1 MEKYKEIIASL
12 SNGICMDFVLEKC
25 AVFHTKCGV
34 IFESPCVTENPLL
47 LREDNYKYLGI
58 LECDMILLKEVKES
72 VRYDFLSRLRAI
84 LKSYV
89 SAKDTITSIGSYA
102 MTVLWYGFGV
112 LHWTQAEL
120 QGIDTNM
127 QKVLTNVKFHQ
138 KRSDIHRIYLSIRD
152 KGRGKVGVM
161 DTHRQE
167 CTKVAHYVEVSID
180 PPVEIVQ
187 EAEG

>member
-84 LKSYV
+84 LFCALFRSHW
-89 SAKDTITSIGSYA
+89 
-102 MTVLWYGFGV
+102 WYQ
-112 LHWTQAEL
+112 LCSL
-120 QGIDTNM
+120 
-127 QKVLTNVKFHQ
+127 L
-138 KRSDIHRIYLSIRD
+138 RSMISVHEIFTLRLLALSQP
-152 KGRGKVGVM
+152 VGL
-161 DTHRQE
+161 
-167 CTKVAHYVEVSID
+167 
-180 PPVEIVQ
+180 
-187 EAEG
+187 